1 MIRNTFFPCSGHVWP
16 WQDEGGREGD
26 QARSDEEYDEW
37 HLLARY
43 GHHSPQ
49 REVSQASSLAQWLY
63 LELSI
68 FLTPASTFIS
78 YKRIGSN
85 SLLFSIREHDQARRA
100 FLMSI
105 KCDPTNENTLREL
118 VQLQV
123 HLRDFPGF
131 EESARKILMGKPS
144 LM

>member
-1 MIRNTFFPCSGHVWP
+1 M
-16 WQDEGGREGD
+16 
-26 QARSDEEYDEW
+26 YDEKLHAKAIGLADRLLENNPTHCETLSFRALAMSGLGKMKEAVKEIKLVLMKNMMNGTCW
-37 HLLARY
+37 HVMGIIHRK
-43 GHHSPQ
+43 
-49 REVSQASSLAQWLY
+49 E
-63 LELSI
+63 
-68 FLTPASTFIS
+68 
-78 YKRIGSN
+78 K
-85 SLLFSIREHDQARRA
+85 EHDQARRA